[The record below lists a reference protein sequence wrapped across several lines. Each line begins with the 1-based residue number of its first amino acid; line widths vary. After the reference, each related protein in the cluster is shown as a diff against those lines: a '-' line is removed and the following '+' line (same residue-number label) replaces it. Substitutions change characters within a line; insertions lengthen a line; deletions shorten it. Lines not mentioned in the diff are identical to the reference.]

1 MPQES
6 ELSPNDLD
14 MVTRTIIGEAG
25 NQSPVGQAAVAHVV
39 LNRLNAGKYGDTASQ
54 VVLAPGQFE
63 PWQKRT
69 QELAT
74 IPRTSPEYQTALA
87 IAKGVS
93 SGDIPDPTQGATHF
107 ASVDTVKARGNNKA
121 MGWINGMQNV
131 TKIGSHTFG
140 NADGPPMQFNQEQA
154 PQDFLGEFIKQKG
167 AAPHNETISKSDAPD
182 YLSDFVKAK
191 SNDLPAEGYYDGRLH
206 LTVNPSVPFYVQDAS
221 GKETALHEGDPR
233 YPIANQN
240 PSVVP
245 QIAKDYLGRLSEL
258 AGQNAGMAG
267 EGLSD
272 ISQGKVAT
280 GAAKTGLGALGYVF
294 SPASAID
301 KPIENLTGNKNLG
314 AISSLI
320 VPGAPLGKVANA
332 ARPTVNALSDIIK
345 DVGTENIPSIVSRLE
360 SNPKLT
366 LMDVAPTVRGNAAG
380 LATDPRNVPAMNQL
394 NQFQKTR
401 MADRSSDAVNI
412 FEDALGKT
420 PNMAKTVDNLKKA
433 SIDIGKK
440 MIEPALENAAP
451 IPVKSLTGPID
462 RMINSPEA
470 IAGDLPRIPLDATQI
485 RLLNLRKQI
494 TSGEAA
500 PLNERV
506 KFSIDPINEA
516 IKSEKMSAERTADF
530 IEARRILNS
539 ARRGNTSE
547 EDLISSLK
555 DLAKKQ
561 KIVGPIDDAVKMIAK
576 GPTEYR
582 SADFVHGVQSKLREE
597 ASNLSKSATGSDRNM
612 GGSLHDARDKLV
624 EQIDKAA
631 GGAYRP
637 ALKQYADSK
646 AIDEAFKEG
655 FSVFSNPSGAEAM
668 IANHPD
674 MWKKWMEG
682 ASDTEKRAVAQGILF
697 GANNK
702 IMNTRRGM
710 DVPEN
715 SYAHERISSV
725 VGKPNADEIVRRL
738 GDWRDIAET
747 DNLLTKNSATAVRQ
761 AGQEA
766 RSVREPRSGHDI
778 LQSLM
783 PAAVVGGAAHLASGG
798 SPILSTIGG
807 LGAIGA
813 GKAANVMGK
822 AHDISSN
829 KAYAQWASATGQKK
843 EDLIAALRAMAD
855 KQNPGNRL
863 STSSILQA
871 LPR

>member
-1 MPQES
+1 MA
-6 ELSPNDLD
+6 
-14 MVTRTIIGEAG
+14 RTIIGESAD
-25 NQSPVGQAAVAHVV
+25 QPPIGQAAVAHVV
-39 LNRLNAGKYGDTASQ
+39 MNRLNAGKYGDTPSQ
-54 VVLAPGQFE
+54 VILKPNAFE
-63 PWQKRT
+63 PWKTRT

-87 IAKGVS
+87 IAKGVA

-107 ASVDTVKARGNNKA
+107 ANVDTVKSRGNNKA

-131 TKIGSHTFG
+131 TKIGDHTFG
-140 NADGPPMQFNQEQA
+140 NADGPPQSSAFNNEQP
-154 PQDFLGEFIKQKG
+154 PQDFLGAFIKQKG
-167 AAPHNETISKSDAPD
+167 IVEQPASSSAQSDTPD
-182 YLSDFVKAK
+182 YLSAFAKAK
-191 SNDLPAEGYYDGRLH
+191 VGDSKPLPPEGYYDGRLH
-206 LTVNPSVPFYVQDAS
+206 INISKPSVPFYVQDAA
-221 GKETALHEGDPR
+221 GNEIALHEGDPR

-240 PSVVP
+240 PSMIP
-245 QIAKDYLGRLSEL
+245 QIAKDYVGRLNEL
-258 AGQNAGMAG
+258 ADQNATMFG
-267 EGLSD
+267 EGASD

-280 GAAKTGLGALGYVF
+280 GTAKAGLGALGYIF

-301 KPIENLTGNKNLG
+301 KPIENITGNKNLG
-314 AISSLI
+314 AISSLM

-332 ARPTVNALSDIIK
+332 SRPAVSALSDIIK
-345 DVGTENIPSIVSRLE
+345 DVGAENIPSIVSRLE

-394 NQFQKTR
+394 NQFQQIR
-401 MADRSSDAVNI
+401 MADRSGDAVNI

-420 PNMAKTVDNLKKA
+420 PNMAKTIDDLKQQSVDV
-433 SIDIGKK
+433 GKK
-440 MIEPALENAAP
+440 VIQPAVENAAP
-451 IPVKSLTGPID
+451 IPVKSLTAPID
-462 RMINSPEA
+462 RMIGSSEA
-470 IAGDLPRIPLDATQI
+470 IAGETPRIPLDPTQI
-485 RLLNLRKQI
+485 RLLQLRKQI
-494 TSGEAA
+494 TSGEVA

-516 IKSEKMSAERTADF
+516 IKSGKMSADRMADF
-530 IEARRILNS
+530 TEARRLLNS
-539 ARRGNTSE
+539 ARRGSTSE
-547 EDLISSLK
+547 EDLLSGLK
-555 DLAKKQ
+555 ELANKQ
-561 KIVGPIDDAVKMIAK
+561 KIVGPIDDAVKMITK

-582 SADFVHGVQSKLREE
+582 SAEFVHGLQSRLREE

-612 GGSLHDARDKLV
+612 GSSLHDARDKLV
-624 EQIDKAA
+624 DQIDKAS

-637 ALKQYADSK
+637 GLKQYAESK
-646 AIDEAFKEG
+646 AVDEAFKEG
-655 FSVFSNPSGAEAM
+655 FSVFSNPTGAEGM

-702 IMNTRRGM
+702 IMNTRRGL

-761 AGQEA
+761 AGQVA
-766 RSVREPRSGHDI
+766 RSVRDARSGHDI

-798 SPILSTIGG
+798 SGLLSAIAAGT
-807 LGAIGA
+807 AIGA
-813 GKAANVMGK
+813 GKAANYAGK
-822 AHDISSN
+822 AHDLASN
-829 KAYAQWASATGQKK
+829 KAYAQWASATGSKK
-843 EDLIAALRAMAD
+843 DDLISALRAMAE